1 MASEQRES
9 FLKSDSGRSA
19 TRSLLNR
26 ALMGGAACVV
36 ALGLMSCSE
45 GSAERKVASAPA
57 VKPAEYPGTV
67 AHVRRISVDQYRNT
81 ITYIFGHDIEV
92 GNPFAP
98 LRRTDGLIATGAS
111 SAGVTSG
118 ELQQLQRSAATIAGQ
133 VLDKGNIEQKTPS
146 RRDFLVPCKPADV
159 AAADDACA
167 AKFISQTS
175 RLLYRRP
182 LPEARV
188 TELVA
193 TAHKGA
199 TDLKDFY
206 AGLGTVLEGML
217 IDPKV
222 LLIADVVE
230 NDPANP
236 GKKRLDAY
244 SLASRLSFFL
254 WNAAP
259 DDAVLKAAERGDL
272 FDAKKRAKVVDMML
286 ASPRVEDG
294 VRAFFDDMF
303 GFEDFGNLAK
313 DPTIY
318 PMMTGAVIK
327 DAREQTLRTVV
338 DHLVTQNKDYRDLFT
353 TRQTFMSPSLATVY
367 QVPTKPGWVPYEFP
381 EGSPR
386 VGLLT
391 QISFLALHAH
401 PARSSP
407 TYRGKALRER
417 LLCQKVPPPPA
428 NVDFSALENPDPRL
442 RTARERLKAHSEN
455 PVCGG
460 CHKITDPMGLVLE
473 NFDGAGRFRATEK
486 GAVIDSSGA
495 LDGKQIE
502 SVSGLGQAMH
512 DHPALTSCL
521 VRRLYSYGTGGPLSR
536 ADNPAV
542 EALNKAF
549 GETGYR
555 VPQLLR
561 MIATSDAFYEIVE
574 TPVEQ
579 KTADAGVAQTVAAK

>member
-1 MASEQRES
+1 M
-9 FLKSDSGRSA
+9 KSVTYRSA
-19 TRSLLNR
+19 RGLLNR
-26 ALMGGAACVV
+26 AVLVGATSLA
-36 ALGLMSCSE
+36 AIGLASCSDA
-45 GSAERKVASAPA
+45 GGERASASRAPA
-57 VKPAEYPGTV
+57 IAPEYAGTM
-67 AHVRRISVDQYRNT
+67 ARVRRITPEQYHNT
-81 ITYIFGHDIEV
+81 VAYIFGRDIEV

-98 LRRTDGLIATGAS
+98 LRRTDGLIATGAA
-111 SAGVTSG
+111 SAGVTTG
-118 ELQQLQRSAATIAGQ
+118 ELQQLQRSASSIAAQ
-133 VLDKGNIEQKTPS
+133 VIDKGNIEQKTPS
-146 RRDFLVPCKPADV
+146 RRDFLIPCKPADTT
-159 AAADDACA
+159 AADDACA
-167 AKFISQTS
+167 AKFITQTG

-182 LPEARV
+182 LPQERV
-188 TELVA
+188 VELVA
-193 TAHKGA
+193 NANKGA
-199 TDLKDFY
+199 TELKDFY

-222 LLIADVVE
+222 LLITDTVE
-230 NDPANP
+230 ADPAHP
-236 GKKRLDAY
+236 GSKRLDAY

-259 DDAVLKAAERGDL
+259 DDAVLKAAEKGEL
-272 FDAKKRAKVVDMML
+272 FTAKGRARVVDMML

-313 DPTIY
+313 DPTVY

-327 DAREQTLRTVV
+327 DAREQTLRTLV
-338 DHLVTQNKDYRDLFT
+338 DHLMVEKQDYRDLFT
-353 TRQTFMSPSLATVY
+353 TRKTYMSPALATVY

-381 EGSPR
+381 EGSNR

-417 LLCQKVPPPPA
+417 LLCQRVPPPPA

-442 RTARERLKAHSEN
+442 RTARERLQAHSEN

-473 NFDGAGRFRATEK
+473 NFDGAGRFRTTEK

-495 LDGKQIE
+495 LDGKQFDT
-502 SVSGLGQAMH
+502 VGGLGQAMH

-521 VRRLYSYGTGGPLSR
+521 VRRMYSYGTGGPLTR

-549 GETGYR
+549 GEAGYR
-555 VPQLLR
+555 VPDLLR
-561 MIATSDAFYEIVE
+561 MIATSEAFYEVVE
-574 TPVEQ
+574 TPVEE
-579 KTADAGVAQTVAAK
+579 KAADASSAHTAAPVAAAH

>member
-1 MASEQRES
+1 M
-9 FLKSDSGRSA
+9 KSVSDRSVA
-19 TRSLLNR
+19 RSVFSR
-26 ALMGGAACVV
+26 ALTGGIACVLT
-36 ALGLMSCSE
+36 LGLMSCSE
-45 GSAERKVASAPA
+45 GASERKVASAPA
-57 VKPAEYPGTV
+57 VTPADYHGTV
-67 AHVRRISVDQYRNT
+67 AHVRRITPEQYQNT
-81 ITYIFGHDIEV
+81 VHYIFGRDLEV

-98 LRRTDGLIATGAS
+98 LRRTDGLVAAGAA
-111 SAGVTSG
+111 SAGVTTG
-118 ELQQLQRSAATIAGQ
+118 ELQQLQRSASSIAAQ
-133 VLDKGNIEQKTPS
+133 VVDKGNIEQKTPS
-146 RRDFLVPCKPADV
+146 RRDFLVPCKPADPAV
-159 AAADDACA
+159 ADDACA

-182 LPEARV
+182 LPDARV

-193 TAHKGA
+193 TAHKGT

-230 NDPANP
+230 PDPAHP
-236 GKKRLDAY
+236 GKQRLDAY

-259 DDAVLKAAERGDL
+259 DDALLKAAEKGDL
-272 FDAKKRAKVVDMML
+272 FDAKKRAKIVEMMI
-286 ASPRVEDG
+286 ASPRLEDG

-303 GFEDFGNLAK
+303 GFEDFANLAK
-313 DPTIY
+313 DPTAY

-327 DAREQTLRTVV
+327 DAREQTLRTIVE
-338 DHLVTQNKDYRDLFT
+338 HLLVEKKDYRDLYT
-353 TRQTFMSPSLATVY
+353 TRSTFMSPALATVY

-381 EGSPR
+381 KDSPR

-391 QISFLALHAH
+391 QISFLALGAH

-407 TYRGKALRER
+407 TYRGKALREKM
-417 LLCQKVPPPPA
+417 LCQKVPAPPA
-428 NVDFSALENPDPRL
+428 NVDFSALENPAASH
-442 RTARERLKAHSEN
+442 RTQRDRVDFHLQN
-455 PVCGG
+455 PVCAG

-473 NFDGAGRFRATEK
+473 NFDGAGRFRTTEK
-486 GAVIDSSGA
+486 GAVIDVTGT
-495 LDGKQIE
+495 LDGKNVDGPAQ
-502 SVSGLGQAMH
+502 LGQAMH

-521 VRRLYSYGTGGPLSR
+521 VRRLYSYGTGGPLTR
-536 ADNPAV
+536 GDNPAI

-555 VPQLLR
+555 VPDLLR
-561 MIATSDAFYEIVE
+561 MIANSDAFYEVIA

-579 KTADAGVAQTVAAK
+579 KSADAGAAQSAAAH